1 MLREFK
7 AITFYSKTLH
17 LWNFI
22 STSGTNSSTISQR
35 FDTELNIRQL
45 FKPPVLIILNHT
57 FSLVI
62 PLILPLR
69 QHNLKMNNPEIS
81 PAHHLFYEKY
91 KKQSLI
97 YFISSL
103 E

>member
-22 STSGTNSSTISQR
+22 GTSGTSTISQQI
-35 FDTELNIRQL
+35 DTELNIRQL
-45 FKPPVLIILNHT
+45 SKPPVLVIILNHT

-69 QHNLKMNNPEIS
+69 QHNLKMNNPEIR
-81 PAHHLFYEKY
+81 PAHHLFHERY